1 MTNKQVT
8 LYKGTREEFEAKY
21 EDYKPMGKSF
31 KEQLDDIQSI
41 GMVFYFDETMIKDED
56 GNPPWKSAQN
66 RKGDHRRTNESLI
79 CHRIKEFPKLT
90 HLVSCTS

>member
-21 EDYKPMGKSF
+21 EDYKTMGKSF

-56 GNPPWKSAQN
+56 GNPLVN
-66 RKGDHRRTNESLI
+66 R
-79 CHRIKEFPKLT
+79 
-90 HLVSCTS
+90 LVVNDFIIITQ